1 MTWPWLSEVI
11 EHRLVVDDA
20 EIAPAPDAVVRAI
33 DVRGRFAAVY
43 MLSVDERGRWSD
55 DCLIAWK
62 YRGGWESPSSGGA
75 HGERE
80 PPPWR
85 RPTKWWKGRA
95 FGLSGIAGCELP
107 LDDDGEEMV
116 LVRGLYGIATTVA
129 ASKSST
135 AVARIPPRS
144 PPPADSPPSPLVT
157 KRWRCSRLTPKRDRS
172 VRPSQRSLGH
182 DARLDSIDPVVSVG
196 RLVPASRYPY
206 VPQPRSLRRP
216 EPAL

>member
-116 LVRGLYGIATTVA
+116 LVRGLYGIATRRVA
-129 ASKSST
+129 AIKVVDSRGTHTAEVASSGRFAAIALGDQT
-135 AVARIPPRS
+135 VEMQPVDSEERPIGEAITEVLGAR
-144 PPPADSPPSPLVT
+144 
-157 KRWRCSRLTPKRDRS
+157 
-172 VRPSQRSLGH
+172 RPT
-182 DARLDSIDPVVSVG
+182 RLD
-196 RLVPASRYPY
+196 
-206 VPQPRSLRRP
+206 
-216 EPAL
+216 